1 MKKKVYLKL
10 LYFEDVKGKPFQTLA
25 RSSEVGKEDG
35 DSGFTRGQM
44 LEPVPL
50 VRLVPQD
57 RASQNTVSRPSGL
70 GSL

>member
-10 LYFEDVKGKPFQTLA
+10 LHFEDVKGKPFQTLA

-44 LEPVPL
+44 LEPIL
-50 VRLVPQD
+50 
-57 RASQNTVSRPSGL
+57 RAPGEACAPGQSFSICGF
-70 GSL
+70 